1 MAATPESGIFF
12 FKTNGHNHDGVNS
25 SVIDTKYYSIFDF
38 DLSSTAPDSNLAV
51 TKRRGI
57 HKVEFES
64 YIVTL
69 VKSQI
74 TNALSKR
81 IKACETA
88 LGL

>member
-1 MAATPESGIFF
+1 MASIPESGVFF
-12 FKTNGHNHDGVNS
+12 FKANGHNHDGIGS

-38 DLSSTAPDSNLAV
+38 DLSSVAPDSNLAV
-51 TKRRGI
+51 TKRRI
-57 HKVEFES
+57 AHKAEFES
-64 YIVTL
+64 YIMTL

-74 TNALSKR
+74 TDALSKR